1 MDKFTDIDDAAH
13 KPDSEW
19 KQQVSSA
26 AEQVRAKA
34 AEVIDPLKDQA
45 REAAEEQKQ
54 AGAEQ
59 IGSVA
64 RAVHGAAGELEQEL
78 PHAAGYV
85 HEAADRLD
93 RAASALR
100 ERSVDDLFRSLSD
113 FARSQPAT
121 FFGSAVFAGFAL
133 SRFLKSSAGKQG

>member
-1 MDKFTDIDDAAH
+1 MGKFSNIDDAAQH
-13 KPDSEW
+13 PKSDW

-26 AEQVRAKA
+26 AEQAQTEA
-34 AEVIDPLKDQA
+34 AGMIEPLKEQA
-45 REAAEEQKQ
+45 REAAEQQKA

-64 RAVHGAAGELEQEL
+64 RAVHGAAGELEKEL
-78 PHAAGYV
+78 PHAARYI
-85 HEAADRLD
+85 HDAADRIES
-93 RAASALR
+93 AAATLR
-100 ERSVDDLFRSLSD
+100 ERNVDDLFRSVSE
-113 FARSQPAT
+113 FARNQPAT

>member
-64 RAVHGAAGELEQEL
+64 RAVHGAAGELEHEL